1 LHGRN
6 TMLDKLNQRDKRAIK
21 LGLLGVAVVV
31 ALIFGLDWLERW
43 AQVRKSIARSRS
55 QFMAISLPAEQREK
69 LLSAVPAFEMP
80 KTAEKQK
87 FLFRAEL
94 NKQLKETGI
103 KTKPLKFLPATKS
116 TVPGYKL
123 LYIQCSGQG
132 ELDKILDLFVNLK
145 KNPYLVA
152 VEEFVMKK
160 TDTKD
165 EKSRK
170 FELDLRVSTFVKE

>member
-1 LHGRN
+1 
-6 TMLDKLNQRDKRAIK
+6 MLDKLNPRDRRAIK
-21 LGLLGVAVVV
+21 LGLLGVVIVV
-31 ALIFGLDWLERW
+31 ALMFGLDWLERW
-43 AQVRKSIARSRS
+43 REVRNSIARSRE

-80 KTAEKQK
+80 KPVEKQQ

-94 NKQLKETGI
+94 NKQLKEAGI
-103 KTKPLKFLPATKS
+103 KTKPLKFLPTTKS

-123 LYIQCSGQG
+123 LYIQCSGEG
-132 ELDKILDLFVNLK
+132 EIDKILDLFVNLK

-170 FELDLRVSTFVKE
+170 FELNLKVSTFVKE

>member
-1 LHGRN
+1 
-6 TMLDKLNQRDKRAIK
+6 MLAKLNQRDRRAIK
-21 LGLLGVAVVV
+21 LGLFGLAVVA

-43 AQVRKSIARSRS
+43 RQVTKSLARSKQ
-55 QFMAISLPAEQREK
+55 QFMAVSLSEIQREQ
-69 LLSAVPAFEMP
+69 LLSTVPAFEMP
-80 KTAEKQK
+80 KPSEKQK

-94 NKQLKETGI
+94 NKQLKEAGI
-103 KTKPLKFLPATKS
+103 KTKPLKFLPTSKS

-123 LYIQCSGQG
+123 LCIQCNGQG
-132 ELDKILDLFVNLK
+132 ELDKIFELLVNLK

-160 TDTKD
+160 IDPKD

>member
-1 LHGRN
+1 
-6 TMLDKLNQRDKRAIK
+6 MLDKLNPRDKRAIK
-21 LGLLGVAVVV
+21 LGLLGVAVIA
-31 ALIFGLDWLERW
+31 ALMFGLDWLERW
-43 AQVRKSIARSRS
+43 RQVRKSLARSRG
-55 QFMAISLPAEQREK
+55 QFMAISLPDEQREK

-80 KTAEKQK
+80 RPVDKQK

-94 NKQLKETGI
+94 NKQLKEAGI
-103 KTKPLKFLPATKS
+103 KTKPLKFLPTTKS

-123 LYIQCSGQG
+123 LYIQCSGQA
-132 ELDKILDLFVNLK
+132 ELDKILDFFVELK

-152 VEEFVMKK
+152 VEEFVMRK
-160 TDTKD
+160 TNTKD

>member
-1 LHGRN
+1 
-6 TMLDKLNQRDKRAIK
+6 MLDKLNQRDRRAIR
-21 LGLLGVAVVV
+21 LGLFGLVIIV

-43 AQVRKSIARSRS
+43 RQVTKSLARRKQ
-55 QFMAISLPAEQREK
+55 QFMAVSLSDIQREQ
-69 LLSAVPAFEMP
+69 LLSVVPAFEMP
-80 KTAEKQK
+80 KPAEKQK

-94 NKQLKETGI
+94 NKQLKEAGI
-103 KTKPLKFLPATKS
+103 KTKPLKFLRASVS

-132 ELDKILDLFVNLK
+132 ELDKILDFFVNLK

>member
-1 LHGRN
+1 
-6 TMLDKLNQRDKRAIK
+6 MLDKLNQRDRRAIK
-21 LGLLGVAVVV
+21 LGLFGVAIIV
-31 ALIFGLDWLERW
+31 ALIFGLDWLGRW
-43 AQVRKSIARSRS
+43 MQVRKSLARSKD
-55 QFMAISLPAEQREK
+55 QFMAVSLSDIQREQ

-80 KTAEKQK
+80 KPAERQQ

-94 NKQLKETGI
+94 NKQLKEAGI
-103 KTKPLKFLPATKS
+103 KTKPLKFLPVSSS

-123 LYIQCSGQG
+123 LCIQCSGQA
-132 ELDKILDLFVNLK
+132 ELEKILDLFVNLK